1 MKEDEIV
8 RFFDRHSNEIATVGG
23 QVTKYKHMRKLM
35 LVFLGK
41 FENRR
46 IKIARVISNSDHQ
59 IYQFTLISMV
69 LGVRYDHIF
78 STNCPCAVH

>member
-8 RFFDRHSNEIATVGG
+8 RLFDRHSNKIATVGG

-35 LVFLGK
+35 LVFLRK
-41 FENRR
+41 FENRS
-46 IKIARVISNSDHQ
+46 IKIARGISNSDHQ

-69 LGVRYDHIF
+69 LGVCCDHIF
-78 STNCPCAVH
+78 